1 MNAPARR
8 RRMEALELRALRA
21 GVPGLVAIYDDGETR
36 CTEALGTT
44 VTPQDLVA
52 VEIYRRQLGCSRAE
66 FQRIA
71 IRELCGRMRTA
82 DLRRAVERTR

>member
-21 GVPGLVAIYDDGETR
+21 GVPGLVALYDADQTR

-52 VEIYRRQLGCSRAE
+52 METYRRRLGCSRSE
-66 FQRIA
+66 FLRIA
-71 IRELCGRMRTA
+71 IRELNGRLRTA
-82 DLRRAVERTR
+82 DLRRAVETR